1 MTTRRALLKDI
12 GVSALALGAA
22 GGLAQRAWAEE
33 PILTEDGLYRQPWF
47 LESFLEL
54 ADDLETSAS
63 SGKRFAVMWE
73 LKGCPYCKETHFVN
87 FADPAINDYVRSN
100 FDILQLNIIGS
111 RRVLDFDGE
120 ELAEKDL
127 AQKYGVRFTPSFQFF
142 PESAEGLADLA
153 PREREVARLQGYM
166 KPEHFLAMF
175 KYVEAGAYDDMSF
188 REYLRQQV

>member
-1 MTTRRALLKDI
+1 MITRRALLKDI
-12 GVSALALGAA
+12 GVSAFALGAA
-22 GGLAQRAWAEE
+22 GGLAQRALAEE

-54 ADDLETSAS
+54 GDDLETSAS

-87 FADPAINDYVRSN
+87 FADPSINDYVRSN

-166 KPEHFLAMF
+166 KPEHFFAMF

>member
-1 MTTRRALLKDI
+1 MMTRRALLKDI

-22 GGLAQRAWAEE
+22 GGLAQRALAEE

-54 ADDLETSAS
+54 GDDLETSAS

-142 PESAEGLADLA
+142 PESAEGLADLP